1 MIWSHKLILRV
12 RSSNSYRARIAVFR
26 FLSISMLRI
35 LLVGMISSPSI
46 ISTRSLPRLYTSITH
61 ARSSSSVAGPSP
73 KHPKPRNRIR
83 TSERG
88 ANPSVLRNLV
98 DLHHTSASFL
108 HSPDDISTGFENA
121 FRHTYSDPSFIPYRQ
136 YRDDVLS
143 GTAERGAG
151 GVKNLVEW
159 ANTNSVGRELDK
171 RERLRS
177 APTYWRT
184 FKKHEDLWSERAR
197 DEVSEGG
204 MLSERELA
212 VKEALFGTWERGGI
226 GMKSPEPGLEGVKEY
241 LEAKGVSVEEYAKEW
256 EKRNQV
262 VKK

>member
-1 MIWSHKLILRV
+1 VIWSHKLILRV

-35 LLVGMISSPSI
+35 RLVGMISSPSI

-108 HSPDDISTGFENA
+108 HSPDDI
-121 FRHTYSDPSFIPYRQ
+121 FIPYRQ